1 MCIAFQSTSVFI
13 PAPHSERLLAAVR
26 WYLNKRR
33 KQSDAHSEKGMPMFD
48 DKLTRARRL
57 IEQRDQIDQEL
68 RVLFGELPQ
77 QKRGRQRNERAIMGC
92 GPAASGP
99 QV

>member
-1 MCIAFQSTSVFI
+1 
-13 PAPHSERLLAAVR
+13 
-26 WYLNKRR
+26 
-33 KQSDAHSEKGMPMFD
+33 MFD

-77 QKRGRQRNERAIMGC
+77 QKHGRRRTDKDTPCADQAEQENGA
-92 GPAASGP
+92 AASSP
-99 QV
+99 EL

>member
-1 MCIAFQSTSVFI
+1 
-13 PAPHSERLLAAVR
+13 
-26 WYLNKRR
+26 
-33 KQSDAHSEKGMPMFD
+33 MFD

-77 QKRGRQRNERAIMGC
+77 QKRSRKRNEKDNGSVVQIENGA
-92 GPAASGP
+92 AASDH
-99 QV
+99 QE

>member
-1 MCIAFQSTSVFI
+1 MT
-13 PAPHSERLLAAVR
+13 
-26 WYLNKRR
+26 
-33 KQSDAHSEKGMPMFD
+33 MFD

-77 QKRGRQRNERAIMGC
+77 QKRGRRRSEKDNRSCDQLENGA
-92 GPAASGP
+92 AASDP
-99 QV
+99 QE

>member
-1 MCIAFQSTSVFI
+1 
-13 PAPHSERLLAAVR
+13 
-26 WYLNKRR
+26 
-33 KQSDAHSEKGMPMFD
+33 MFD

-77 QKRGRQRNERAIMGC
+77 QKRGRPRKDKDNGLGDQLELSGKDGGA
-92 GPAASGP
+92 AASDP
-99 QV
+99 QH

>member
-1 MCIAFQSTSVFI
+1 MT
-13 PAPHSERLLAAVR
+13 
-26 WYLNKRR
+26 
-33 KQSDAHSEKGMPMFD
+33 MFD

-77 QKRGRQRNERAIMGC
+77 QKRGRRRNEKDN
-92 GPAASGP
+92 GPCDQLTNDTAPSDP
-99 QV
+99 QQ

>member
-1 MCIAFQSTSVFI
+1 
-13 PAPHSERLLAAVR
+13 
-26 WYLNKRR
+26 
-33 KQSDAHSEKGMPMFD
+33 MFD

-77 QKRGRQRNERAIMGC
+77 QKRGRRRNEKNNEPRDQLENGT
-92 GPAASGP
+92 AASDP
-99 QV
+99 QE

>member
-1 MCIAFQSTSVFI
+1 MA
-13 PAPHSERLLAAVR
+13 
-26 WYLNKRR
+26 
-33 KQSDAHSEKGMPMFD
+33 MFD

-77 QKRGRQRNERAIMGC
+77 QKRGRRRNEKDN
-92 GPAASGP
+92 GPSDQLTNDTAQSDP
-99 QV
+99 QQ